1 MIENV
6 ESPFRR
12 VLLVAALVA
21 ATGLLLLYRDYR
33 SEAADRREV
42 MLARG
47 QTVLD
52 ALTAGIRAQ
61 GRMGRYR
68 PERLSAIFE
77 ELADAPDMV
86 GLELRTREGTVISSG
101 GDPQDLPEAEPGAPL
116 WQENR
121 LAMACEPLLLGHGPG
136 QGKGRSGRG
145 GPEGMDGW
153 ELFPSGPYS
162 LTAILDTGAML
173 EEISGDRFRFIGS
186 AGLTLVAV
194 ALGALFMLARVKQR
208 ELGTALLIARERTAQ
223 QEHLTHLGAGLAH
236 ETKNPLG
243 IVRGQA
249 QLIISSSDSPES
261 YPENKARA
269 GKIIDEIDRT
279 VGQISSF
286 LALARPKEAR
296 LASIDLE
303 KFFEDLLS
311 LVNGE
316 VRQKNV
322 QVTWAGNGLAIRAD
336 KELLRKAVLNLIV
349 NAFHACEPGDEIR
362 IVADKSG
369 GSISLV
375 VTDTGCG
382 IALEDLS
389 HVTEP
394 YFTRFDG
401 GSGLGLSLVKQTAS
415 AHGWKLHITSDLGRG
430 TRVSLSGIDE
440 VKQSGA

>member
-1 MIENV
+1 M
-6 ESPFRR
+6 
-12 VLLVAALVA
+12 LV
-21 ATGLLLLYRDYR
+21 
-33 SEAADRREV
+33 
-42 MLARG
+42 RG

-77 ELADAPDMV
+77 ELADTPDIV
-86 GLELRTREGTVISSG
+86 GLELRAQQGTVISSG
-101 GDPQDLPEAEPGAPL
+101 GDTQDLPEAEPGTPL
-116 WQENR
+116 WQEDR
-121 LAMACEPLLLGHGPG
+121 LVMACEPLLLGHGPG
-136 QGKGRSGRG
+136 QGHGLGPGPGQERGRGWRG
-145 GPEGMDGW
+145 GPEGIDGW

-162 LTAILDTGAML
+162 LTAVLDTEAML
-173 EEISGDRFRFIGS
+173 EEIRGDRFRFIAS

-194 ALGALFMLARVKQR
+194 ALGGLFMSARVKQR
-208 ELGTALLIARERTAQ
+208 KLGTALLVARERMAQ

-249 QLIISSSDSPES
+249 QLITSSSDSPES
-261 YPENKARA
+261 YQENKARA

-286 LALARPKEAR
+286 LALARSKEAR
-296 LASIDLE
+296 LVSIDLDG
-303 KFFEDLLS
+303 FFENLLS

-322 QVTWAGNGLAIRAD
+322 QVTWASNGLAIRAD
-336 KELLRKAVLNLIV
+336 EELLRKAVLNLII

-369 GSISLV
+369 GLISLV

-382 IALEDLS
+382 IAPEDLS

-401 GSGLGLSLVKQTAS
+401 GCGLGLSLVKQTAS
-415 AHGWKLHITSDLGRG
+415 AHGWELLITSDLGRG
-430 TRVSLSGIDE
+430 TRVSLTGIDE